1 MRVAVHGLTHLGL
14 VTAACCA
21 EHFDVVAIG
30 TPAAVDEP
38 HLDDLLRRVEITD
51 DLSAARGADVVWVCF
66 DTPVDADDNSDVAAV
81 FASIADVCRHVGP
94 ETLVLVSSQLPAG
107 SCAALERAHP
117 NHRFAVSPENLRR
130 GNAVNDFRKM
140 TRVIIGSREPIA
152 LLDTLFAP
160 FADEVLWMSPES
172 AEMVKHAL
180 NGFLALSVC
189 YANELGDIC
198 STVGAD
204 MSDVTRG
211 LRSDPRIGTRA
222 YLRAGE
228 AYTGGTLGRD
238 VVTLS
243 TLGDG
248 PLIAAIKP
256 SNDRH
261 L

>member
-1 MRVAVHGLTHLGL
+1 MRVAIYGLTHLGL
-14 VTAACCA
+14 VTAACSA
-21 EHFDVVAIG
+21 EHFDAIAIG
-30 TPAAVDEP
+30 TPSSVDEP
-38 HLDDLLRRVEITD
+38 HLDELLTRVEFTTD
-51 DLSAARGADVVWVCF
+51 IAAARGADIVWVCF
-66 DTPVDADDNSDVAAV
+66 DTPVDEHDNSDVASV
-81 FASIADVCRHVGP
+81 FSSIAEVCRHVGP
-94 ETLVLVSSQLPAG
+94 ETLVLVSSQLPVG
-107 SCAALERAHP
+107 SCAELERLHP
-117 NHRFAVSPENLRR
+117 KHRFAISPENLRR

-140 TRVIIGSREPIA
+140 NRVIIGSRARIP

-180 NGFLALSVC
+180 NGFLAVSIC

-198 STVGAD
+198 ANVGAD
-204 MSDVTRG
+204 MNDVTRG
-211 LRSDPRIGTRA
+211 LRSDPRIGPRA

-243 TLGDG
+243 TIGDG
-248 PLIAAIKP
+248 PLIGAIKP